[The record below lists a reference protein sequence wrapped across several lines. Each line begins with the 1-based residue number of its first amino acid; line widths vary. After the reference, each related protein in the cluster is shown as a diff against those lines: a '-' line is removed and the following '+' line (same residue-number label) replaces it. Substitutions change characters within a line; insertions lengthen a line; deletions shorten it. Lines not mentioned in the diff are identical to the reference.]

1 LKLTYTPWNLI
12 IGVLLFG
19 FLMADAK
26 ATCYKQAADSYK
38 VNARVLKAIALTESG
53 ENPLAVAT
61 NTNKTEDIGLM
72 QINSIHLPGLVS
84 RGIGKKE
91 LLDGC
96 TNVKVAAQLLREK
109 MDKWGNGWRAIGAYH
124 SETPHLNA
132 KYQARVY
139 AQYTQLVAMK

>member
-1 LKLTYTPWNLI
+1 
-12 IGVLLFG
+12 
-19 FLMADAK
+19 MA
-26 ATCYKQAADSYK
+26 
-38 VNARVLKAIALTESG
+38 ESG

-72 QINSIHLPGLVS
+72 QINSIHLPVLMN
-84 RGIGKKE
+84 RGIGKNE

-109 MDKWGNGWRAIGAYH
+109 MNRWGNNWRAIGAYH

-139 AQYTQLVAMK
+139 AQYTQLVALK